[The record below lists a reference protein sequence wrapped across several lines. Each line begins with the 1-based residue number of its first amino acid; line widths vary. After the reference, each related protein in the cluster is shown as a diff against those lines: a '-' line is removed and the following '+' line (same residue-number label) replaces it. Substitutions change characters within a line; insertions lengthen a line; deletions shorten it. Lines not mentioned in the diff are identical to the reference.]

1 MSREMKIVVIGLG
14 GVGSILCERLAR
26 FLNYSV
32 DLDAELYLV
41 DGDIYETK
49 NYERQEFTQMGN
61 KAEIKAGDLD
71 EQYPQIKLDFY
82 SAYINEANIAQVIR
96 SGDIVFLCVD
106 NHKTRM
112 IVSNYCKQLN
122 DVTLISGGNE
132 FTDGNVQIYIRKEG
146 KDLTPDLCAYHPEIA
161 NPKDKL
167 PEELSCEQLAKS
179 DPQLYFTNLFVATLM
194 CGAFYNVVIR
204 EKIGASEIYFD
215 MIQMSTIAQSRAL
228 KQETKTK
235 TKS

>member
-26 FLNYSV
+26 FLNYSAE
-32 DLDAELYLV
+32 LDAELFLV
-41 DGDIYETK
+41 DGDTYETK

-71 EQYPQIKLDFY
+71 EQYPQMKLDFFP
-82 SAYINEANIAQVIR
+82 AYINEANIAQAIR
-96 SGDIVFLCVD
+96 EGDVVFLCVD

-122 DVTLISGGNE
+122 DVTLFSGGNE
-132 FTDGNVQIYIRKEG
+132 FTDGNVQIYVRKGG

-161 NPKDKL
+161 NPEDKL
-167 PEELSCEQLAKS
+167 PEEMSCEELAKS
-179 DPQLYFTNLFVATLM
+179 DPQLYFVNLFVATLM

-204 EKIGASEIYFD
+204 EKIGASEVYFD
-215 MIQMSTIAQSRAL
+215 MIQMSAIAQSRAL
-228 KQETKTK
+228 K
-235 TKS
+235 